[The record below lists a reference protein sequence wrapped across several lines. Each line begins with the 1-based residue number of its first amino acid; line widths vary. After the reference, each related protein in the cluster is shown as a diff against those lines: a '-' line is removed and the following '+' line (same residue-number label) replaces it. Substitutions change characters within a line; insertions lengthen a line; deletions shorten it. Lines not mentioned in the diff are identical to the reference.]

1 MDKDEKGPLVFVK
14 KPEGVSKFLL
24 LLTAI
29 VIIEGAHVY
38 LLKYLGEDNTLI
50 FAGIVLVSLPLSLVN
65 IRIARIKK
73 EIIYANLGG
82 FIIPLLVACYF
93 LTIVLPKLSFLV
105 AAGSVIIGSAVQ
117 INRTKVSDLGGGGIA
132 LFIVIAA
139 VGLSL
144 IVPFNL
150 EATDSLLYYRLY
162 FVYMIA
168 VLSTINSD
176 LFFIYKYRNDQRMKM
191 LLIGGWGIFD
201 GIWLG
206 GYLAVLAVLDLH
218 RYFPM

>member
-1 MDKDEKGPLVFVK
+1 LDKDEKRSLVFVK

-29 VIIEGAHVY
+29 VIIGGAHVY
-38 LLKYLGEDNTLI
+38 LLKYLGEYNTLI

-65 IRIARIKK
+65 IKIAGIKN

-93 LTIVLPKLSFLV
+93 MTIVLPKLSFLV
-105 AAGSVIIGSAVQ
+105 VAGSVIIGSAVQ
-117 INRTKVSDLGGGGIA
+117 INRTKVSDLGGGGIS
-132 LFIVIAA
+132 LFIIITV

-144 IVPFNL
+144 IVPFAL
-150 EATDSLLYYRLY
+150 EATDNLLFYRLY

-168 VLSTINSD
+168 VLSTISSD
-176 LFFIYKYRNDQRMKM
+176 LFFVYKYRNDPGMK
-191 LLIGGWGIFD
+191 LLFIGGWGIFD

-206 GYLAVLAVLDLH
+206 GYLAILAVLDLH
-218 RYFPM
+218 RYFPI